1 MPKCLKVIKPLN
13 HQTSTTDLTSV
24 NAQMIIAL
32 KAFTQLRTCPEAVR
46 LRAGVQR
53 VDIQRRKV

>member
-1 MPKCLKVIKPLN
+1 MPKCLKALKPLN
-13 HQTSTTDLTSV
+13 HQTGTTDLTLV

-32 KAFTQLRTCPEAVR
+32 KAFTQLRTCQEAVR

-53 VDIQRRKV
+53 VHIQRRKN